1 MNLRLNLEVAFTA
14 LFANKLRSALTMLGI
29 IIGVAAVVS
38 LVSIGEGVQNAITGE
53 IEGVGSN
60 IITIIPGGS
69 FAAAAGSDAFSL
81 EDAYAIRDNV
91 DNLTAVAA
99 QLTRGGRLNYEDE
112 TVNSQIM
119 SVTASYFDIVNI
131 ELLLGRTFNQSD
143 EDNAARVVV
152 IDENA
157 AEDLFGQLN
166 PVGRDIRINGISFEV
181 IGMSENQS
189 SFGGGGTSIVY
200 LPLTTAYRKLF
211 GNTSAGGTQNP
222 ITGIIASAS
231 SPETIRQATAD
242 IRFFLRDH
250 FRVDVG
256 DENPFTILSQDQLLE
271 IVGQITDIL
280 TIFLGAI
287 AAISLLVGGIGIMNI
302 SLVSVTERTKEI
314 GLRKAVGAK
323 YHHIMLQFLIE
334 TMVLSTLGGIIG
346 ILLSVLLA
354 FIITQT
360 GVLSASITPQSIAL
374 GVGFSMAVGVFFG
387 LYPASR
393 AAKLDPI
400 EALRYE

>member
-1 MNLRLNLEVAFTA
+1 MNIALNLEVAFSA

-38 LVSIGEGVQNAITGE
+38 LVSLGESVQAAITSE
-53 IEGVGSN
+53 IEGAGSN
-60 IITIIPGGS
+60 VISIIPGGG

-81 EDAYAIRDNV
+81 DDAYAIRDNV
-91 DNLTAVAA
+91 ENLSAVAA
-99 QLTRGGRLNYEDE
+99 QLTRGGRLNYQDA
-112 TVNSQIM
+112 TVNAQVT
-119 SVTASYFDIVNI
+119 SVTASYFDVVNI
-131 ELLLGRTFNQSD
+131 GVLLGRTLTQED
-143 EDNAARVVV
+143 EDNASRVVV

-181 IGMSENQS
+181 VGVSENLS
-189 SFGGGGTSIVY
+189 TFGGSGTALVFVPIS
-200 LPLTTAYRKLF
+200 TAYRKLF
-211 GNTSAGGTQNP
+211 GSTSAGGTQYP
-222 ITGIIASAS
+222 ITAISVSAT
-231 SPETIRQATAD
+231 SPDLITTARDD
-242 IRFFLRDH
+242 IRFFLRDY
-250 FRVDVG
+250 FRVDAG
-256 DENPFTILSQDQLLE
+256 EDNPFNMISQDQLLD
-271 IVGQITDIL
+271 IVGQITGIL
-280 TIFLGAI
+280 TVFLGAI

-334 TMVLSTLGGIIG
+334 TMVLSVTGGLIG
-346 ILLSVLLA
+346 IALSLLLA
-354 FIITQT
+354 FIVTQT
-360 GVLSASITPQSIAL
+360 GIIETSITAQSIAL

-387 LYPASR
+387 IYPASR